1 MHGKTNKHRIPCP
14 NKICP
19 SSLVKRKSTENPLL
33 SWDSQCME
41 EMSCLFFNN
50 VYLMEYAFPEGHVT
64 ETFLHFYKFYKKS
77 SAILVNTYFN
87 MILIAADKQ
96 EAYIGFY
103 RVFYLCFYV
112 GFYVVL
118 FFYTVPICLFRLCF
132 PPSVFEV
139 VH

>member
-1 MHGKTNKHRIPCP
+1 M
-14 NKICP
+14 
-19 SSLVKRKSTENPLL
+19 
-33 SWDSQCME
+33 Q
-41 EMSCLFFNN
+41 
-50 VYLMEYAFPEGHVT
+50 
-64 ETFLHFYKFYKKS
+64 FYKSYKKS

-118 FFYTVPICLFRLCF
+118 FFYAVPICLFRLCF